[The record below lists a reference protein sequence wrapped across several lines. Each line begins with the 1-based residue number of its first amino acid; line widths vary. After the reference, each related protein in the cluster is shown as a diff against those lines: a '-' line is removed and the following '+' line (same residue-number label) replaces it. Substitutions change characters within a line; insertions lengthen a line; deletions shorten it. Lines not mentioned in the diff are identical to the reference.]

1 MNREYPPVDILL
13 ATYNG
18 ARYLPTQLDS
28 LLAQDYPSLRILARD
43 DGSSDPTL
51 ALLQSYQARTG
62 GKLRVIEEGGPSGG
76 PKGNFAILMRHS
88 TAPYVAFSDQ
98 DDMWFPDKVRNTM
111 RKVQRLER
119 SIGADKPVL
128 VFTNLTLAD
137 AELRPKGSTFWED
150 QIIHPEA
157 CHSLARLL
165 RQNVVTGCTMIAN
178 RALVELGREMPALVH
193 MHDWWLALLA
203 CAFGAID
210 YLDEP
215 TVLYRVHGTNACGLR
230 EVYHGLPKLAARM
243 SRAGEWDAILEQV
256 RALHDAYGDRLP
268 PGKREMLAAVLR
280 TRDRS
285 TPWRNVY
292 TILRHRVLH
301 GEMRRNLALLMHFAI
316 ESRLGGPT
324 ASDLPRDA

>member
-1 MNREYPPVDILL
+1 MNRQYPPVDILL

-43 DGSSDPTL
+43 DGSSDETG
-51 ALLQSYQARTG
+51 ALLASYEARTQ
-62 GKLRVIEEGGPSGG
+62 GKLRVIEEGAATGG

-88 TAPYVAFSDQ
+88 AAPYVAFADQ
-98 DDMWFPDKVRNTM
+98 DDMWFPDKIRKTM

-119 SIGADKPVL
+119 RVGADKPVL

-157 CHSLARLL
+157 CRELSRLL

-178 RALVELGREMPALVH
+178 RALVEHGCEMPQRVH

-203 CAFGAID
+203 CSFGAIG
-210 YLDEP
+210 YLREP
-215 TVLYRVHGTNACGLR
+215 TVLYRVHGNNACGLR
-230 EVYHGLPKLAARM
+230 EVYHGLPKLGARR

-256 RALHDAYGDRLP
+256 QALYDAYGDRLSP
-268 PGKREMLAAVLR
+268 RRRAMLAAVLR
-280 TRDRS
+280 TSDRS

-301 GEMRRNLALLMHFAI
+301 GEMRRNLALLMHFAV
-316 ESRLGGPT
+316 ESRLGSST
-324 ASDLPRDA
+324 SDLPRDA

>member
-1 MNREYPPVDILL
+1 MNREFPPVDILL

-43 DGSSDPTL
+43 DGSSDQTRV
-51 ALLQSYQARTG
+51 LLESYEERTG
-62 GKLRVIEEGGPSGG
+62 GKFRVIEEGAPTGG
-76 PKGNFAILMRHS
+76 PKGNFSILMRHS
-88 TAPYVAFSDQ
+88 TAPYVAFADQ
-98 DDMWFPDKVRNTM
+98 DDMWLPDKVRKTM
-111 RKVQRLER
+111 RKVQRVER
-119 SIGADKPVL
+119 RVGADKPVL

-137 AELRPKGSTFWED
+137 ADLRPKGSTFWED

-157 CHSLARLL
+157 CRSLPRLL

-178 RALVELGREMPALVH
+178 RSLVELGREMPELVH

-215 TVLYRVHGTNACGLR
+215 TVLYRVHGANACGLR
-230 EVYHGLPKLAARM
+230 EVYHGLPKLAARV

-256 RALHDAYGDRLP
+256 QALRDTYGDRLSA
-268 PGKREMLAAVLR
+268 RQRDMLAAVLR
-280 TRDRS
+280 TSDRS

-301 GEMRRNLALLMHFAI
+301 GEMRRNLALLMHFAV
-316 ESRLGGPT
+316 ESRLGESR
-324 ASDLPRDA
+324 ANDLPRDA